1 MTNGNIAT
9 HTDPRRKDST
19 HRPVEE
25 TRLVSYRSFKHL
37 LGETSLE
44 RKCRF
49 IFGLGIL
56 VLVSASF
63 FWYGQKT
70 ESLVRKQT
78 TQTARMLVGP
88 TLLNI
93 HYKSLGNTN
102 FEPILNVLVND
113 FKPLDDLPKH
123 DAWVLDPEKST
134 DAKKQPRDDFER
146 TTLAR
151 FIQSAATRKA
161 GHSPEK
167 QHTFADGTPTW
178 AELITKD
185 KKEDHYVQEYHYI
198 QAVFFKPT
206 CLMDCHGNNDGTR
219 EAGLEHIDNHMMKL
233 APDGQHWVNTEPDD
247 LAGAVVVSLPMEQ
260 TTKAI
265 NSNRAMLI
273 TFALVTAVL
282 AMVSSYMIVRYV
294 IVKPVKH
301 LRDVSD
307 AIAAGR
313 LTIRSQ
319 IETGDEF
326 EELSHAFN
334 RMLHNLVAMQ
344 QELRDVNNDLDRKVN
359 ELAQANMALFEMN
372 RLKSDF
378 LATMSHELRT
388 PLNSI
393 IGFSEVLSGTDQLN
407 ERHRRYA
414 GNIQSSGKM
423 LLAMINDILDLAKIE
438 SGKMEVRTEDFSIR
452 DVCEG
457 LTNLARP
464 IAERKNITLEYRID
478 EAIPLMR
485 QDPGKLRQ
493 ILYNLLSNAIK
504 FTPEGGRVTLR
515 AGRGP
520 VRRHRDRGYRN
531 RHRRGGTRR
540 HLREVPPG
548 QGAGPGR
555 GRADARAPGDRARP
569 VDRPRADQAPGRRRP
584 PGEPARQGEHLH
596 DPGPADALRQP
607 QVRGHALRR
616 ADRPDQGPPDRAPPP
631 PAPPRPGPPPIPAA
645 PGPRRPRPMAPA
657 QSLEDLDPVPSRGR
671 EPAIMADVRPD
682 PLRAVHRELNGR
694 NP

>member
-1 MTNGNIAT
+1 M
-9 HTDPRRKDST
+9 
-19 HRPVEE
+19 
-25 TRLVSYRSFKHL
+25 SYRSFKHL

-78 TQTARMLVGP
+78 TQTARLLVGP
-88 TLLNI
+88 TLLNM
-93 HYKSLGNTN
+93 HYKALGNDN
-102 FEPILNVLVND
+102 WEPILNVLVDD
-113 FKPLDDLPKH
+113 FKPLGDVPKH

-134 DAKKQPRDDFER
+134 DAKKRPRDDFER
-146 TTLAR
+146 GNLNR
-151 FIQSAATRKA
+151 FIRSAATRKPN
-161 GHSPEK
+161 HSPELL
-167 QHTFADGTPTW
+167 HTFADGTPTW
-178 AELITKD
+178 AELITKE
-185 KKEDHYVQEYHYI
+185 KKDDHLVQEYHYI

-206 CLMDCHGNNDGTR
+206 CLMDCHAINDGTR
-219 EAGLEHIDNHMMKL
+219 EAALEHIDNHMMKL
-233 APDGQHWVNTEPDD
+233 APDGQHWVNTQPND

-344 QELRDVNNDLDRKVN
+344 QELRDVNNDLDRKVD

-515 AGRGP
+515 ARAEGRFVVIEVEDTGIGIAEEE
-520 VRRHRDRGYRN
+520 RDSIFEKFRQAKA
-531 RHRRGGTRR
+531 
-540 HLREVPPG
+540 PG
-548 QGAGPGR
+548 QGEDVLTREHQGTGLGLSIVRELTKLLGGDVHLESQPGKGSTFTIR
-555 GRADARAPGDRARP
+555 IPLMLSGNRKFEVTLSDERIDLTKARRIEP
-569 VDRPRADQAPGRRRP
+569 RP
-584 PGEPARQGEHLH
+584 PLPHL
-596 DPGPADALRQP
+596 DLGRLPSL
-607 QVRGHALRR
+607 
-616 ADRPDQGPPDRAPPP
+616 PPP
-631 PAPPRPGPPPIPAA
+631 PDPT
-645 PGPRRPRPMAPA
+645 
-657 QSLEDLDPVPSRGR
+657 DPVRWR
-671 EPAIMADVRPD
+671 R
-682 PLRAVHRELNGR
+682 R
-694 NP
+694 NPSKT

>member
-1 MTNGNIAT
+1 V
-9 HTDPRRKDST
+9 S
-19 HRPVEE
+19 PVEE
-25 TRLVSYRSFKHL
+25 ERPVSYRSFKHL

-56 VLVSASF
+56 VLVSISF

-70 ESLVRKQT
+70 ESLVRQQT
-78 TQTARMLVGP
+78 TWQARMLIKD
-88 TLLNI
+88 TLRNI
-93 HYKSLGNTN
+93 HIRSLGNAN
-102 FEPILNVLVND
+102 FEPILEMLWED
-113 FKPLDDLPKH
+113 FKPLDDLPNYKGR
-123 DAWVLDPEKST
+123 VLDPYNRQ
-134 DAKKQPRDDFER
+134 DPNKQPADDFEAG
-146 TTLAR
+146 TLAR
-151 FIQSAATRKA
+151 FLKAADADSASPKA
-161 GHSPEK
+161 RSARDKTHLF
-167 QHTFADGTPTW
+167 TDGTETW
-178 AELITKD
+178 SQRITNG
-185 KKEDHYVQEYHYI
+185 KKEYQYI
-198 QAVFFKPT
+198 QAVFFKPG
-206 CLMDCHGNNDGTR
+206 CLMACHGKDGT
-219 EAGLEHIDNHMMKL
+219 AIDNHIYRP
-233 APDGQHWVNTEPDD
+233 APDGQHWVETKEGD
-247 LAGAVVVSLPMEQ
+247 LAGAVNVHLPMEQ
-260 TTKAI
+260 TYKAI
-265 NSNRAMLI
+265 NNNRAMLI
-273 TFALVTAVL
+273 TAAMVTAIL

-344 QELRDVNNDLDRKVN
+344 QELRAVNNDLDRKVD
-359 ELAQANMALFEMN
+359 ELAQANLALFEMN

-393 IGFSEVLSGTDQLN
+393 IGFSEVLAGTDQLN

-414 GNIQSSGKM
+414 SNIQSSGRM

-457 LTNLARP
+457 LTNLTRP

-478 EAIPLMR
+478 EAIPLLR
-485 QDPGKLRQ
+485 QDSGKLRQ

-515 AGRGP
+515 ARAEGRFVVVEVQDTGIGIAEE
-520 VRRHRDRGYRN
+520 DRETIFEKFRQAKA
-531 RHRRGGTRR
+531 
-540 HLREVPPG
+540 PG
-548 QGAGPGR
+548 QGENVLTREHAGTGLGLSIVRELTKLLGGDVRLESQPGQGSTFTVRIPQMLPGNHKFEVMLSDERIDLTKARRVETRPPLPHLALGRPQSLLSSGDLGDPVR
-555 GRADARAPGDRARP
+555 GRK
-569 VDRPRADQAPGRRRP
+569 
-584 PGEPARQGEHLH
+584 
-596 DPGPADALRQP
+596 
-607 QVRGHALRR
+607 
-616 ADRPDQGPPDRAPPP
+616 
-631 PAPPRPGPPPIPAA
+631 
-645 PGPRRPRPMAPA
+645 
-657 QSLEDLDPVPSRGR
+657 
-671 EPAIMADVRPD
+671 
-682 PLRAVHRELNGR
+682 R
-694 NP
+694 NPSIS